1 MRELFIT
8 LRIGHRSCK
17 LVSLYA
23 IVLRTTHVIFCNYG
37 MIRTPMFLVT
47 DEAGA
52 NPEKEH
58 DVILAT
64 LVEH

>member
-1 MRELFIT
+1 
-8 LRIGHRSCK
+8 
-17 LVSLYA
+17 
-23 IVLRTTHVIFCNYG
+23 
-37 MIRTPMFLVT
+37 MFLVT

-64 LVEH
+64 LVEHYSSFEERAIRLNL